1 MEYEKVEL
9 LGLKDTLEHLL
20 DFIWKME
27 TSPPYFYGIF
37 DRMKNNIELFLCV
50 QAEDVEYLLEILD
63 RDWKEANRKLIGIQ
77 YYDVRENNPSV
88 DLEECFY
95 LSGMIAEM
103 SRFLNGMKERDG
115 RKHCIRDGEKKER
128 MRRMPSFLDDISSF
142 YGTGEKNEKGQT
154 LEEFLKEYDPYQ
166 YKNPCATTD
175 MVLFSYAGEKPDTD
189 ALKVLLVCRKN
200 HPSIGY
206 WALPGGFVELYENL
220 EDTARRELE
229 EETGVKGLPVEQFAC
244 YGDYQRDPRARVITT
259 AYFSL
264 VNEKEVRVKAGDDA
278 ADAAWFTVKLK
289 KGESK
294 DITTDAAVIRRE
306 DFSLELENEDRG
318 LKIRAVI
325 CKEERQGLV
334 RERKYKVKE
343 GGMVAVDHAA
353 ILTQALEV
361 IQQRIRKNSC
371 TCG

>member
-1 MEYEKVEL
+1 
-9 LGLKDTLEHLL
+9 
-20 DFIWKME
+20 
-27 TSPPYFYGIF
+27 
-37 DRMKNNIELFLCV
+37 
-50 QAEDVEYLLEILD
+50 
-63 RDWKEANRKLIGIQ
+63 
-77 YYDVRENNPSV
+77 
-88 DLEECFY
+88 
-95 LSGMIAEM
+95 
-103 SRFLNGMKERDG
+103 
-115 RKHCIRDGEKKER
+115 
-128 MRRMPSFLDDISSF
+128 MPSFLDDISSF

-294 DITTDAAVIRRE
+294 DITTDEAVIRRE